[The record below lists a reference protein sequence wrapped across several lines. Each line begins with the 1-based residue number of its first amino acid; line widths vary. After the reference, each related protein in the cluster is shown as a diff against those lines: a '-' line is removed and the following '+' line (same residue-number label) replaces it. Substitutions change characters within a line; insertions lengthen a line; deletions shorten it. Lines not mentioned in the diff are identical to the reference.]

1 MQPAGIGDQ
10 ARELRYGLVEG
21 LVRIPQTTS
30 LGDRRLLLSL
40 IRRDTH
46 LPDVEEHAEARGHI
60 VRIVMACLERPASLW
75 ALREAIQAMAPDEN
89 GTHQVCRLV
98 ESASMAGLLPEDD
111 LKAGRELLGRLTGAS
126 VVADWRPVVE
136 NIAPQ
141 VADVATDLVSS
152 FDRMVGIGGGVDRKH
167 PALAL
172 MGWAAQTA
180 SEPIGEDLRNW
191 WRKQVEWLGVPMEP
205 PLEIDAVPL
214 DTQTSGMTTG
224 RAVGWAGGDTDP
236 DASNI
241 PSNSK
246 DDGKLDL
253 MDNPTDG
260 ETGDNDMETATPT
273 MADAPRLPRVWGGV
287 PPRNPNFTGRDL
299 ILQRLHT
306 HLQEVREA
314 AVLPHALHGMGGVG
328 KSQVAIEYVHRYR
341 SDYDLVW
348 WIPAEQNSQVLA
360 SLTRLA
366 QRLHLEV
373 SPEANSAVPAVQDA
387 LNTDEIEY
395 KRWLLVF
402 DNAESLTDVRPYF
415 PTGGAGKILV
425 TSRNPEWSAVAR
437 ALEIDVFTREE
448 SRKFLRHRTPEL
460 SDTDADRLAEALGDL
475 PLAVEQ
481 AAAWHAT
488 TGMPVNEYL
497 DLLKKKLLELLAEN
511 ASPDYPLSVAAA
523 WNVSLDRLEKTDS
536 AALQLLQV
544 CSLFSPEPISREF
557 FGGTLS
563 SAIVEPLDEA
573 LRDSIKLARA
583 IRAISR
589 YALAKFNHQTNTL
602 QIHRLIQA
610 VLLSRMDEDQRDLM
624 RAGAHALLASANPHS
639 PGRRSTWDRYQAL
652 LPHVRMSDAIMSTNP
667 SVLRLVKE
675 TVEFLYH
682 WGDHRG
688 CLELAEAAHSN
699 WLTRLGEDDLHTLRL
714 AKFLGYIK
722 ALMGQYG
729 EAAQLFERTLE
740 LYREKVGDDDEDTLD
755 AQLLVAYSLRLRGD
769 FAEARKLDEETFL
782 ACRRNFDEDDPT
794 TLRAAH
800 NLGLSLRLVG
810 DFTQAAQRHRDTYE
824 RQRTILGS
832 DDPDTLLTLR
842 NYLVDRREAGDFVQ
856 AAREQEAALNRTLAA
871 TDQNNPQV
879 MHSTRNLAVARRKA
893 GDHQGALELSG
904 NALERFRRRYG
915 DDFPDTM
922 AAAMSYAVDLRQ
934 TGDLDGA
941 RELGEETL
949 KRYRASL
956 GEFHPHTLS
965 AQVNLAIVDRL
976 LGQPQ
981 KAYRADKEALESLTA
996 RLGKDHPTSLACA
1009 TNLASD
1015 LVAMGDIPAAFDQD
1029 TDTLARSEKVLGVEH
1044 PSTLA
1049 VGVNLA
1055 LDLRAL
1061 SRDQE
1066 ADLLHADT
1074 MARFLRSLGD
1084 HHPATLNALRSV
1096 RADCDLDP
1104 MPL

>member
-1 MQPAGIGDQ
+1 MQPASNGDQ

-21 LVRIPQTTS
+21 LVKIPQMAS
-30 LGDRRLLLSL
+30 MGDRRLLLSL
-40 IRRDTH
+40 IRRDTS
-46 LPDVEEHAEARGHI
+46 LPDVEEHAEVRGHI
-60 VRIVMACLERPASLW
+60 MRIVVACLERPASLW
-75 ALREAIQAMAPDEN
+75 PLREAIQAMAPDEN
-89 GTHQVCRLV
+89 GTHRVCRLV
-98 ESASMAGLLPEDD
+98 ESASMAGLVPEGN
-111 LKAGRELLGRLTGAS
+111 LREGRELLGRLACTPS
-126 VVADWRPVVE
+126 VAGWRPVVE

-141 VADVATDLVSS
+141 VVDVANDLVSS
-152 FDRMVGIGGGVDRKH
+152 FDRLVGIGGGVDRKH

-172 MGWAAQTA
+172 MGWVAEVAN
-180 SEPIGEDLRNW
+180 EPGGAELRTW
-191 WRKQVEWLGVPMEP
+191 WRRQVEWLGVPMEP
-205 PLEIDAVPL
+205 PMEIEVVPA
-214 DTQTSGMTTG
+214 DYPSTG
-224 RAVGWAGGDTDP
+224 STVDRNGGDTDP
-236 DASNI
+236 GASDTPTDSEDN
-241 PSNSK
+241 
-246 DDGKLDL
+246 GKLDL
-253 MDNPTDG
+253 LDNPTDG
-260 ETGDNDMETATPT
+260 ETGDNDMETAAPT
-273 MADAPRLPRVWGGV
+273 MAATPRLPRVWGGV

-299 ILQRLHT
+299 ILERLHKD
-306 HLQEVREA
+306 LREVREA
-314 AVLPHALHGMGGVG
+314 AVLPQALHGMGGVG
-328 KSQVAIEYVHRYR
+328 KSQVAVEYVHRHR
-341 SDYDLVW
+341 GDYDLVW
-348 WIPAEQNSQVLA
+348 WIPAEQNSQVLS

-387 LNTDEIEY
+387 LNTGEVQY
-395 KRWLLVF
+395 NRWLLVF
-402 DNAESLTDVRPYF
+402 DNAESLADVRPYF

-448 SRKFLRHRTPEL
+448 SRKFLRNRTPEL
-460 SDTDADRLAEALGDL
+460 TDTDADRLAEALGDL

-488 TGMPVNEYL
+488 TGMPVSEYL
-497 DLLKKKLLELLAEN
+497 ELLKEKLLELLAEN

-523 WNVSLDRLEKTDS
+523 WNVSLDRLERTDT

-544 CSLFSPEPISREF
+544 CSFFSPEPISREF
-557 FGGTLS
+557 FGGALAS
-563 SAIVEPLDEA
+563 GIVEPLDET
-573 LRDSIKLARA
+573 LKDPIKLARA

-602 QIHRLIQA
+602 QIHRLVQA
-610 VLLSRMDEDQRDLM
+610 VLVSRMDEDQRDVM
-624 RAGAHALLASANPHS
+624 RAGAHALLASANPHN
-639 PGRRSTWDRYQAL
+639 PGRRTRWDRYQAL
-652 LPHVRMSDAIMSTNP
+652 LPHVRMSEAIKSTNP
-667 SVLRLVKE
+667 SVLRLVTE

-688 CLELAEAAHSN
+688 CLELAEEAYRN
-699 WLTRLGEDDLHTLRL
+699 WLNGLGEDDLHTLRL

-729 EAAQLFERTLE
+729 EAAQLFERTLQ
-740 LYREKVGDDDEDTLD
+740 LYRETVGDDDEDTLD

-810 DFTQAAQRHRDTYE
+810 DFTAAVHRNRDTYE
-824 RQRTILGS
+824 RRQTILGP

-842 NYLVDRREAGDFVQ
+842 NYLVDRREAGDLVK
-856 AAREQEAALNRTLAA
+856 ATREQEAALKRTLAA

-893 GDHQGALELSG
+893 GDHHGALELSAD
-904 NALERFRRRYG
+904 ALERFRRRYG

-922 AAAMSYAVDLRQ
+922 AAALNHAVDLRQ
-934 TGDLDGA
+934 TGDLEGA
-941 RELGEETL
+941 RRLGEETL
-949 KRYRASL
+949 RRYRASL

-965 AQVNLAIVDRL
+965 AQVNLAIVERL

-1015 LVAMGDIPAAFDQD
+1015 LFTMGDVHAAYDQD

-1061 SRDQE
+1061 GREQE

-1074 MARFLRSLGD
+1074 MARFRRSLGEQ
-1084 HHPATLNALRSV
+1084 HPATLNALRSI